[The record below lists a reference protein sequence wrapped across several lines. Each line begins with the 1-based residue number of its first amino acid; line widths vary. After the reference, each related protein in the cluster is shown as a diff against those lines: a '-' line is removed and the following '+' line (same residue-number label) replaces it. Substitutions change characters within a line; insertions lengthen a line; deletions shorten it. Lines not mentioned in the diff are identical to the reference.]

1 MRSPTPRAAAPNA
14 VSAPERAVYA
24 AHQAQLLDALLHG
37 DNPPQGF
44 AAAQAD
50 AAGRALRGKRARAV
64 ARAWPALAID
74 LGDTFGAHFDVF
86 ARATDPPSTAG
97 PLADGLAFA
106 RSIAAKTR
114 LGDEARAELLLA
126 RAALHRRA
134 PFVRIARLREPQL
147 RLLLVAR
154 LPWIGTIQ
162 HSVRTSRATHDAQA
176 SHSPAHESCHSAATP
191 DRLQRRRVPTPQRA
205 ATPLASPPM
214 VIHEECKHPTP
225 GAC

>member
-1 MRSPTPRAAAPNA
+1 M
-14 VSAPERAVYA
+14 SAPERAVYA

-50 AAGRALRGKRARAV
+50 AAGRALRRKRARAV

-86 ARATDPPSTAG
+86 ARATDTPAPAG

-106 RSIAAKTR
+106 RWIAAHAR
-114 LGDEARAELLLA
+114 LGDDARAELLLA
-126 RAALHRRA
+126 RAALHRRG
-134 PFVRIARLREPQL
+134 PFVRIARLRQPHP

-154 LPWIGTIQ
+154 LPWTGTIP
-162 HSVRTSRATHDAQA
+162 HSHLALRWRCLAAAPRQEATGDGREMHG
-176 SHSPAHESCHSAATP
+176 TR
-191 DRLQRRRVPTPQRA
+191 RLENEPPPVPTRA
-205 ATPLASPPM
+205 RMSSASKPR
-214 VIHEECKHPTP
+214 IGC
-225 GAC
+225 